1 MRVGVRDRRA
11 DHQQPENDLQEGR
24 MTTPAPSIDNTATT
38 QILLKLGEMGT
49 QLAVIHEQ
57 LKDLPDHEA
66 RIRLLENA
74 VPGGLQGRLS
84 ALEAGRNKL
93 AGMAGAV
100 SLLSPG
106 PGSRVGIYVQHRR
119 NFLHPYAPRAHLL
132 GVVPSITQSR

>member
-1 MRVGVRDRRA
+1 
-11 DHQQPENDLQEGR
+11 

-93 AGMAGAV
+93 AGMAVAV
-100 SLLSPG
+100 SVLASGLATWLG
-106 PGSRVGIYVQHRR
+106 LWLTHR
-119 NFLHPYAPRAHLL
+119 
-132 GVVPSITQSR
+132 